1 MTANYRYID
10 HTADIA
16 IEVSGNSYTELFI
29 AALAGWKD
37 SSIYSP
43 AGERSIEIMEITF
56 SEKSVEELLVSFLQ
70 ELNYLFE
77 NKKLFPAELRDLH
90 IEQKDD
96 QFLLKSVIGFA
107 PVSSSDEVKAEIKA
121 VTFHQ
126 LDIKRVN
133 NVYKT
138 LIVFDI

>member
-16 IEVSGNSYTELFI
+16 IEVSGNTYAELFI

-37 SSIYSP
+37 CVIKTS
-43 AGERSIEIMEITF
+43 EISHEMEKRELTL
-56 SEKSVEELLVSFLQ
+56 EENSVEELLVSFLQ

-77 NKKLFPAELRDLH
+77 NDKLFPTDLSDIHVEKSEDHFSLR
-90 IEQKDD
+90 
-96 QFLLKSVIGFA
+96 SVILFA
-107 PVSSSDEVKAEIKA
+107 SVSPEDEIKFEIKA

-126 LDIKRVN
+126 LDIKKVN
-133 NVYKT
+133 DVYKT

>member
-10 HTADIA
+10 HTADVA
-16 IEVSGNSYTELFI
+16 IEVSGNTYAELFI

-37 SSIYSP
+37 SVIKTS
-43 AGERSIEIMEITF
+43 EISHEMEKMELTL
-56 SEKSVEELLVSFLQ
+56 EDNSVEELLISFLQ

-77 NKKLFPAELRDLH
+77 NKKLFPTDLSDIHVEKRDDH
-90 IEQKDD
+90 
-96 QFLLKSVIGFA
+96 FLLRSVILFA
-107 PVSSSDEVKAEIKA
+107 SVADEDEIKSEIKA

-126 LDIKRVN
+126 LDIKKVN
-133 NVYKT
+133 GIYKT

>member
-1 MTANYRYID
+1 MTSNYKFID

-16 IEVSGNSYTELFI
+16 IEVSGNTYAELFI

-37 SSIYSP
+37 SVIKVSTKKRELIKKEIVLEEYSI
-43 AGERSIEIMEITF
+43 
-56 SEKSVEELLVSFLQ
+56 EELLVSYLQ

-77 NKKLFPAELRDLH
+77 NKKLFPAGLNDIH

-96 QFLLKSVIGFA
+96 RFLLRSVIRFA
-107 PVSSSDEVKAEIKA
+107 SATADDEIKTEIKA

-126 LDIKRVN
+126 LDIKKVN
-133 NVYKT
+133 EVYKT
-138 LIVFDI
+138 ILVFDI

>member
-1 MTANYRYID
+1 MTANYKYID

-16 IEVSGNSYTELFI
+16 IEVSGITYAELFI

-37 SSIYSP
+37 SIIKVSP
-43 AGERSIEIMEITF
+43 GERDTEKREITLT
-56 SEKSVEELLVSFLQ
+56 ENSVEELLVSYLQ

-77 NKKLFPAELRDLH
+77 NKKLFPAELNDIH
-90 IEQKDD
+90 IEQKDGR
-96 QFLLKSVIGFA
+96 FLLKDVIGFTS
-107 PVSSSDEVKAEIKA
+107 VSPDDDVKTEIKA

-126 LDIKRVN
+126 LDIKKVN
-133 NVYKT
+133 DVYKT